1 VNIKAFIAEIIR
13 RLLPRAIM
21 NEIRQMPE
29 HANLSFSQEG
39 EDILLQRLFENKA
52 TGFFIDVGAHH
63 PTRFSN
69 TYLFYLRG
77 WRGINIDA
85 MPGSM
90 QAFDRL
96 RPNDINIE
104 CAISDR
110 EEELT
115 YFVFNKT
122 ALNTFSEEE
131 ALRKDGLRNYRIVER
146 RIMKAHTLARLLG
159 EHMQDGQVIDF
170 LSVDAEGMDLRVLKS
185 LDWSKHKPHMILAE
199 DLQGAAGDEGEMKT
213 YLQERGYELFA
224 RTLNTLFFRSKAR

>member
-29 HANLSFSQEG
+29 HANPSFSQEG

-146 RIMKAHTLARLLG
+146 RIMKARTLARLLG
-159 EHMQDGQVIDF
+159 EHMQDGQAIDF

-199 DLQGAAGDEGEMKT
+199 DLRSAPGEEGEIKT
-213 YLQERGYELFA
+213 YLQEKGYELFA